1 MGPPGSGKGT
11 QVERLADRLGVTR
24 MSTGDL
30 FRSHQAKG
38 TELGLLARSYM
49 EKGEYVPDEV
59 TIGMVMEWIGGTE
72 QSAGFVLDGFP
83 RTLAQAEA
91 LDNGVED
98 AGGIDRVIY
107 IRVSRDEL
115 VRRLTGRLVC
125 RGCQTPYHAVSA
137 QPTIE
142 GECDHCGGELY
153 QREDDRPEVV
163 GHRLEVYER
172 ETAPVIEYYR
182 GSGNLEEVDGEGT
195 TEEVE
200 RALTV
205 AA

>member
-11 QVERLADRLGVTR
+11 QVERLTERLGVTR

-30 FRSHQAKG
+30 FRSHQARG

-59 TIGMVMEWIGGTE
+59 TNGMVMEWIDAPE

-83 RTLAQAEA
+83 RTLIQAEA
-91 LDNGVED
+91 LEKWVED

-107 IRVSRDEL
+107 IKVSRDEL
-115 VRRLTGRLVC
+115 IRRLAGRLVC

-137 QPTIE
+137 PSTVE

-163 GHRLEVYER
+163 GHRLEVYGR

-182 GSGNLEEVDGEGT
+182 GSGNLEEIDGEGT
-195 TEEVE
+195 TEEVG

-205 AA
+205 AD

>member
-11 QVERLADRLGVTR
+11 QVKRLSERLGVTR

-30 FRSHQAKG
+30 FRSHQARG
-38 TELGLLARSYM
+38 TELGLVARSYM

-59 TIGMVMEWIGGTE
+59 TIGMVMEWIDAPE

-91 LDNGVED
+91 LDKGVAE

-107 IRVSRDEL
+107 IRVARDEL
-115 VRRLTGRLVC
+115 IRRLTGRLVC
-125 RGCQTPYHAVSA
+125 PKCQTPYHAVSA
-137 QPTIE
+137 PPTVE
-142 GECDHCGGELY
+142 GECDHCGEELY
-153 QREDDRPEVV
+153 QREDDRPEVL
-163 GHRLEVYER
+163 GHRLKVYER

-182 GSGNLEEVDGEGT
+182 RSANLKEIDGEGT

-200 RALTV
+200 RALNV

>member
-11 QVERLADRLGVTR
+11 QVERLAERLGVTR

-30 FRSHQAKG
+30 FRSHQARG
-38 TELGLLARSYM
+38 TELGLLVRSYM

-59 TIGMVMEWIGGTE
+59 TIGMVMEWIDAPE

-91 LDNGVED
+91 LDKRVAD

-107 IRVSRDEL
+107 IRVSQGEL
-115 VRRLTGRLVC
+115 IRRLTGRLVC
-125 RGCQTPYHAVSA
+125 RGCQTPYHSVSA
-137 QPTIE
+137 PPTIE
-142 GECDHCGGELY
+142 GECNHCGGELY

-163 GHRLEVYER
+163 GHRLKVYER

-182 GSGNLEEVDGEGT
+182 GSGNLEEIDGEGT